1 MKKIIL
7 IMAAPMLFSSLM
19 AQKDQPVVA
28 SVDLNKY
35 TGTWY
40 EIARLP
46 FSFESKLKC
55 ITATYSLREDGR
67 ITVLNKGH
75 YISDPEKINTAK
87 GIAFVPDKSFPAK
100 LKVQFFWPF
109 RGNYWIMH
117 LDTDYKYVLIGEPS
131 FKYLWIL
138 ARDNKLDDSILQML
152 LKKAS
157 DAGYNLSNLIRTE
170 QDCN

>member
-1 MKKIIL
+1 MKRTIL
-7 IMAAPMLFSSLM
+7 IMLIPMFFSSVM
-19 AQKDQPVVA
+19 AQKNLSVVS
-28 SVDLNKY
+28 SVDLNRY

-46 FSFESKLKC
+46 FTFESRLKC

-75 YISDPEKINTAK
+75 YITNPEKINTAK
-87 GIAFVPDKSFPAK
+87 GIAFIPDKNSPAK

-131 FKYLWIL
+131 LKYLWIL
-138 ARDNKLDDSILQML
+138 GREKKLDDSILQML

-157 DAGYNLSNLIRTE
+157 DAGYNLSNLIMTE

>member
-1 MKKIIL
+1 MKAMLAITVVAI
-7 IMAAPMLFSSLM
+7 LFSSLTK
-19 AQKDQPVVA
+19 QRNLPVIS
-28 SVDLNKY
+28 SVDINRY

-55 ITATYSLREDGR
+55 ITATYSLRTDGR

-75 YISDPEKINTAK
+75 YITDPRKTTSSR
-87 GIAFVPDKSFPAK
+87 GVAFAPDKNAPAK

-109 RGNYWIMH
+109 RGNYWIME
-117 LDTDYKYVLIGEPS
+117 LDDDYRYVLIGEPKL
-131 FKYLWIL
+131 KYLWIL
-138 ARDNKLDDSILQML
+138 SREKRMDEATFKML
-152 LKKAS
+152 VKKAS
-157 DAGYNLSNLIRTE
+157 DSGYDLTSLIITD

>member
-1 MKKIIL
+1 MKKISLIL
-7 IMAAPMLFSSLM
+7 IIIMSFNTVHG
-19 AQKDQPVVA
+19 QKNLKVVPA
-28 SVDLNKY
+28 VDLQMY

-55 ITATYSLREDGR
+55 NTATYSFRADGR
-67 ITVLNKGH
+67 INVLNKGH
-75 YISDPEKINTAK
+75 LISNPSKIKTAK
-87 GIAFVPDKSFPAK
+87 GKAFIPDKNVPAK

-109 RGNYWIMH
+109 RGDYWIME
-117 LDTDYKYVLIGEPS
+117 LDKDYKYVLIGGPS
-131 FKYLWIL
+131 LKYLWIL
-138 ARDNKLDDSILQML
+138 ARDKKLDKTILDQL

-157 DAGYNLSNLIRTE
+157 DAGYDLTDLIMTE